1 VQIVHSVR
9 MGDLAG
15 RPAGHPLASLP
26 RVWSFPA
33 LRGYRSDGRATYVS
47 HDLDEQPPVP
57 SQKDLGWL
65 EEESEKPEWSIEG
78 TDARPVRRLTSADL
92 DAVAGGLPVPSSLR
106 LLAGRRDLQRRVRS
120 ATACYLDLGNF
131 AAETSAEGGYLIH
144 VLSDQQWCLH

>member
-1 VQIVHSVR
+1 VHSVR

-33 LRGYRSDGRATYVS
+33 LRGYRSDGRATYVR

-78 TDARPVRRLTSADL
+78 TDARPVRRLTSAVL

-120 ATACYLDLGNF
+120 ATACYLDLGDF